1 VDNLTHTMFGATL
14 ARTPLG
20 RAGRGA
26 TVALIIASNAPD
38 IDFIAAAGGAS
49 KYLQWHRGVTHGP
62 LGITGLAVLTASLI
76 VAARRLN
83 PKWRH
88 PDDAPFAMLVA
99 VSFVGTLVH
108 VLMDLPTSYGT
119 RLLSPF
125 SWRWFSVDWMPIVDV
140 YLVVLLAAGL
150 FFGRASASARR
161 RNAAI
166 VLAFTA
172 AIYGVRAAA
181 HRQALDVAPRLY
193 GPTLP
198 PRCDPRPEPPTW
210 VESWPKPKTTPSL
223 PQTGQRCLVELA
235 AVPTFTSPFDWR
247 IVAQMSNAFEL
258 REVNVLDNRLR
269 EANDESNGSWRRAI
283 RYPNVWTPAVQ
294 QAAATDVGRAFLGFS
309 RFPAARTA
317 TDASGSAT
325 VRFTDV
331 RFVLGPG
338 IADQPAPPVQI
349 FTATIRLDAQG
360 RIVSERLGR

>member
-1 VDNLTHTMFGATL
+1 MDNLTHTMFGATL

-26 TVALIIASNAPD
+26 TAALIIASNAPD
-38 IDFIAAAGGAS
+38 VDFVAAAGGAS
-49 KYLQWHRGVTHGP
+49 KYLEWHRGITHGP
-62 LGITGLAVLTASLI
+62 LGMTGLAVLTASLI

-88 PDDAPFAMLVA
+88 PDDAPFGMLVA
-99 VSFVGTLVH
+99 VSFVGVLVH

-125 SWRWFSVDWMPIVDV
+125 SWRWFAVDWMPIVDV
-140 YLVVLLAAGL
+140 YLTVLLAAGL
-150 FFGRASASARR
+150 FFGRASPAARR

-181 HRQALDVAPRLY
+181 HRQALDLAPRLY

-198 PRCDPRPEPPTW
+198 PRCDARPEPTTW
-210 VESWPKPKTTPSL
+210 VDSWPKTTLPL

-235 AVPTFTSPFDWR
+235 AFPTFASPFDWR

-258 REVNVLDNRLR
+258 REINVLDNSLR
-269 EANDESNGSWRRAI
+269 ETNPQSNGSWRRAI

-294 QAAATDVGRAFLGFS
+294 QAAATGLGRMFLGFS
-309 RFPAARTA
+309 RFPAARAA

-331 RFVLGPG
+331 RFVLGPAV
-338 IADQPAPPVQI
+338 ADQPAPPVQL
-349 FTATIRLDAQG
+349 FTATIKLDAEG
-360 RIVSERLGR
+360 RIVFARLGP